1 MEELLRTIKREKL
14 VRLDELIAHVWGNKD
29 NLFKDCKE
37 RTFKTGS
44 DKTIIFTDKGLYKIK
59 AEEEINPKDL
69 FLIETVEEITLDTEF
84 GVLINKVPKGDE
96 EPFVD
101 VYLKHS
107 INDVIEADKL
117 QGVETDKIYV
127 LINNEYH
134 LVWDGE

>member
-44 DKTIIFTDKGLYKIK
+44 DKSIIFTDKGLYKIK

-101 VYLKHS
+101 VYLNHS

-127 LINNEYH
+127 LINNEHH